1 MSEETTCEVCQ
12 GSGWSGHP
20 DSGDMCYK
28 CKGAGGYAAANDDG
42 IALALYMELAAYF
55 DPKLTEHDKRIV
67 LDKIKYRSSNTLIE
81 EQAARIAELQA
92 ELEREKKETERLD
105 GAWHALHERMVKDN
119 EGHAR
124 YFEKSQA
131 RIHELFDAE
140 AASQARLSEA
150 VKVIEEMRKW
160 LDYLPSEYPDDA
172 EMVMVLSAKAKA
184 FIATLGENK
193 N

>member
-1 MSEETTCEVCQ
+1 MSEITEITSWLRSEAEYDAE
-12 GSGWSGHP
+12 GELLYGEREI
-20 DSGDMCYK
+20 K
-28 CKGAGGYAAANDDG
+28 AA
-42 IALALYMELAAYF
+42 
-55 DPKLTEHDKRIV
+55 
-67 LDKIKYRSSNTLIE
+67 TLIE

-105 GAWHALHERMVKDN
+105 GAWNALHERMVKDN

-150 VKVIEEMRKW
+150 VKVLE
-160 LDYLPSEYPDDA
+160 S
-172 EMVMVLSAKAKA
+172 VMPYACDLSYDTTGSYHADLRAAKG

-193 N
+193 NEA

>member
-1 MSEETTCEVCQ
+1 MSEELNPCPFCN
-12 GSGWSGHP
+12 G
-20 DSGDMCYK
+20 
-28 CKGAGGYAAANDDG
+28 GAQTYRAFPEHETPWFIDVSHSDQCILRTAMDG
-42 IALALYMELAAYF
+42 IMCCE
-55 DPKLTEHDKRIV
+55 TEDEMAKAWNLRA
-67 LDKIKYRSSNTLIE
+67 SNTLIE
-81 EQAARIAELQA
+81 EQAARIAELQD

-150 VKVIEEMRKW
+150 VKVLERIAANYE
-160 LDYLPSEYPDDA
+160 DGATFSGTQCADIA
-172 EMVMVLSAKAKA
+172 SQ

-193 N
+193 NEA

>member
-1 MSEETTCEVCQ
+1 MKKAQQSASEIIQASWFAQEH
-12 GSGWSGHP
+12 GSGFF
-20 DSGDMCYK
+20 
-28 CKGAGGYAAANDDG
+28 AAALTDG
-42 IALALYMELAAYF
+42 A
-55 DPKLTEHDKRIV
+55 K
-67 LDKIKYRSSNTLIE
+67 LIE

-92 ELEREKKETERLD
+92 ELEREKKETGRLD

-150 VKVIEEMRKW
+150 VKVLERIAANYE
-160 LDYLPSEYPDDA
+160 DGATFSGTQCADIA
-172 EMVMVLSAKAKA
+172 NQ

-193 N
+193 NET